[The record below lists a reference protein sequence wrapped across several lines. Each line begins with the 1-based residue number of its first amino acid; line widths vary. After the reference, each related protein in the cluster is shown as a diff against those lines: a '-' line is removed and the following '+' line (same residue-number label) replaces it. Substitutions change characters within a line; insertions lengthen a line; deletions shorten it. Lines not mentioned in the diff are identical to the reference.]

1 MNVVEVGMLITV
13 HGSQS
18 YLGKPVATLSLELTE
33 IFDQSAADTV
43 AVTVLAAFAKLVID
57 TEAAAPLLPGTAPLA
72 CTVAALVRVVTVL
85 LPVPSFTSVMRAFEL
100 SNIFPVAD
108 NCAVHDPLGQ

>member
-1 MNVVEVGMLITV
+1 MLITV

-43 AVTVLAAFAKLVID
+43 AVTVLPDLAKPVID
-57 TEAAAPLLPGTAPLA
+57 TELAAPLLPGTAPLA
-72 CTVAALVRVVTVL
+72 CTVAALVRVTVL
-85 LPVPSFTSVMRAFEL
+85 LPVPSNTSVMRAFEL
-100 SNIFPVAD
+100 SNILFAEAD